1 MAKKLLRNKK
11 RLKTNNSVS
20 FVWPKGELKV
30 RLSLLL
36 PIRFQNQIR
45 NRSSGKGKN
54 RGKGKRKDKIR
65 HTNRRKNEKVKHH
78 KILSER
84 IYCWTLS
91 LGHLYRFHPTI
102 CGITTNAI
110 PTGLT
115 QFLFH
120 AEIQRANLVE

>member
-1 MAKKLLRNKK
+1 MAKKLVRNKK

-54 RGKGKRKDKIR
+54 RGKGKSKDKIR
-65 HTNRRKNEKVKHH
+65 HTNRHKNEKVKHH

-84 IYCWTLS
+84 IYCWILS
-91 LGHLYRFHPTI
+91 LGRLYRFHPTI
-102 CGITTNAI
+102 CGITTNTI

-120 AEIQRANLVE
+120 AEIQRAKIVQ